1 MTTVTAEITAVLRQ
15 RHGLTGTA
23 ASDFSITNQDQLLA
37 TVGSVSTLLS
47 LLLAGI
53 ASISLI
59 VGGIGIMNIMLV
71 SVRERTRE
79 IGIRKAIGAR
89 GRDILAQFLIE
100 ALALSLAGGLFGIV
114 IGLIIS
120 AVIGAIA
127 GWGFIFSPLTVV
139 AAVGFSLLVG
149 IVFGVWP
156 ASQAARLDPVVALR
170 YE

>member
-1 MTTVTAEITAVLRQ
+1 VL
-15 RHGLTGTA
+15 T
-23 ASDFSITNQDQLLA
+23 
-37 TVGSVSTLLS
+37 

-89 GRDILAQFLIE
+89 GRDILAQFLVE
-100 ALALSLAGGLFGIV
+100 ALALSLAGGLIGIALGV
-114 IGLIIS
+114 IASLG
-120 AVIGAIA
+120 IGAYA
-127 GWGFIFSPLTVV
+127 GWGFVFNPATVV
-139 AAVGFSLLVG
+139 VAVGFSLVVG

>member
-1 MTTVTAEITAVLRQ
+1 V
-15 RHGLTGTA
+15 
-23 ASDFSITNQDQLLA
+23 
-37 TVGSVSTLLS
+37 
-47 LLLAGI
+47 LLAGI

-100 ALALSLAGGLFGIV
+100 ALVLSLA
-114 IGLIIS
+114 IS
-120 AVIGAIA
+120 ALIGVIA

-139 AAVGFSLLVG
+139 AAVGFSLIVG